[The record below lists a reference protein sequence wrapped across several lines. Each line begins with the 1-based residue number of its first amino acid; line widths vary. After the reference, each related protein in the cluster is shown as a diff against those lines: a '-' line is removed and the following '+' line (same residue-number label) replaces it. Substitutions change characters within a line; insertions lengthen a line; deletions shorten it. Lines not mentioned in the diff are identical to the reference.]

1 MRPNYNL
8 LRATFESYP
17 GWREIFQETGCT
29 PAMATAIAMKA
40 ITDAPTPAAR
50 DRIFSNYMH
59 LTGVNTSG
67 FEAFDKGTEAV
78 LNDAT
83 NRVAMDKLAQ
93 RMSDESRRS
102 HMYSS
107 PERIKHVLT
116 AGRQSSLTQGLNDR
130 LRDRDEQLEKHEP
143 QAEKGPRA
151 AQIRSWADDE
161 RDRRS
166 ALSAAMLSA
175 PRERGVLKL
184 DEEHEN
190 VRDTLRAAFDRTE
203 EHEQLQDPFDNP
215 TLGNLADAV

>member
-1 MRPNYNL
+1 MRPTYNL

-17 GWREIFQETGCT
+17 GWRDVFRETGCT
-29 PAMATAIAMKA
+29 PAMAAAIAMKK
-40 ITDAPTPAAR
+40 ITDAPTPRER
-50 DRIFSNYMH
+50 DRIFSEYMH

-83 NRVAMDKLAQ
+83 NRIAMDKLAQ
-93 RMSDESRRS
+93 RMSEDSRRS

-130 LRDRDEQLEKHEP
+130 LRARDEQLEKHEP
-143 QAEKGPRA
+143 QADKGPRA
-151 AQIRSWADDE
+151 ALIRSWADDD

-166 ALSAAMLSA
+166 ALSAAVLAA

-184 DEEHEN
+184 EDEYEN
-190 VRDTLRAAFDRTE
+190 MRDTVRAAFDRTE
-203 EHEQLQDPFDNP
+203 EHEQLGDPFDNP